1 MWRGKDCQ
9 MQGSFYL
16 FYLVSLSV
24 LLLYFSISNRYVII
38 KKLGWGHF
46 STVWMVKDRNFV
58 SKPKAST
65 ADLIDQFLAIK
76 VQKSAEHYTEAAMD
90 EVELLDCVVA
100 ERKRCEAQLDA
111 NFGAK
116 DSDKIP
122 VVTNVSHSQ
131 RIATLADSFFHN
143 GPNGRHMCMAFR
155 MLGCNLLSV
164 IKAYNYRGIP
174 IPVVKNMI
182 RDIAQGLDFL
192 HRKCEIIHTDL
203 KPENVLLEFPS
214 ELKLAAADNLSAAS
228 GLDFEAI
235 EGQNVPAEANK
246 QSEEVTIEELEAAIQ
261 NPNTS
266 AEERKRLKK
275 KLKKRRQKQ
284 KRVADNEDDDGGDDG
299 SAAAEDADLSAPIHI
314 NPSALALAKMTLS
327 DHEMERVLKDLP
339 AYQNGNLDAGPTS
352 HQRVLSRLSHSPF
365 IAKNFSAVE
374 SPSVVKA
381 KEVFDETVSVSCPP
395 KAQLNK
401 YLEMCNHHLSG
412 DGIAEVAF
420 VVRSYTSEGELA
432 DCITAALG
440 GIPWTG
446 AAGSG
451 DCREWVCQLSIPGKS
466 GDRSSTCFSLKQT
479 PRKTMDDDHREAL
492 SELHGLIEGN
502 LASANPGSES
512 DKSDSGSES
521 DKISSP
527 PFSTFSV
534 QFSVL
539 STSVV
544 LGFLESCLPGVMFFS
559 YGQYDGEPDLD
570 PVVFG
575 DRANDLCK
583 HSLAMSTLDKP
594 ATSLFGFDLRIIND
608 FAAQPTAGGDG
619 AASFDLTDSSMV
631 KVASWWNARQ
641 TIQYRVN
648 NFVGLD
654 SRAEASEL
662 PILSGN
668 GFTEGGRPSGDAVS
682 SNKESADK
690 ANGSAPTSLTAMQQA
705 IACASYQPDLKDANN
720 LEKARAVVVDL
731 GNACWT
737 HRHFSE
743 DIQTRQYRA
752 PEVLF
757 GSKYDTSADIWSL
770 GCMTFELLTGDLL
783 FDPRASEEY
792 DRDEDHL
799 AMFQELLGKIPKKL
813 ALSGKYSKKF
823 FDKKGNLRNI
833 KQLKFWPIEE
843 VLHEKYHFSRED
855 AEDISNFML
864 PLLEFDPKER
874 ATAFEVLKS
883 DWLKTKK
890 VKKGKK

>member
-1 MWRGKDCQ
+1 
-9 MQGSFYL
+9 
-16 FYLVSLSV
+16 
-24 LLLYFSISNRYVII
+24 
-38 KKLGWGHF
+38 
-46 STVWMVKDRNFV
+46 MVKDRNFV

-100 ERKRCEAQLDA
+100 ERRRCEAQLDV
-111 NFGAK
+111 NFAAK
-116 DSDKIP
+116 DADKIP
-122 VVTNVSHSQ
+122 VVTNVSHSE

-143 GPNGRHMCMAFR
+143 GPNGRHMCMAFQ

-174 IPVVKNMI
+174 IPVVKNLI
-182 RDIAQGLDFL
+182 RDIAMALDFL

-214 ELKLAAADNLSAAS
+214 ELKLAAANNLDAAS
-228 GLDFEAI
+228 GLDFDAI
-235 EGQNVPAEANK
+235 EGQDMSAEASK
-246 QSEEVTIEELEAAIQ
+246 QNEEVTIEELEAAIQ

-266 AEERKRLKK
+266 AAERKRLKK
-275 KLKKRRQKQ
+275 KLKKRRQKK
-284 KRVADNEDDDGGDDG
+284 KRNADGEDGGEDGDDG
-299 SAAAEDADLSAPIHI
+299 SAASVGAGDADLSAPIHI
-314 NPSALALAKMTLS
+314 DPSALALAKMTLS

-339 AYQNGNLDAGPTS
+339 AYQNGSSAMDGPTS
-352 HQRVLSRLSHSPF
+352 HERVLSRLSHSPF

-374 SPSVVKA
+374 SLSVVKS
-381 KEVFDETVSVSCPP
+381 KEIFDEAVSVSCPP
-395 KAQLNK
+395 KAQLKK
-401 YLEMCNHHLSG
+401 YLDMCNHHLSG
-412 DGIAEVAF
+412 DGVAEVAF
-420 VVRSYTSEGELA
+420 VVRAFASEGELA
-432 DCITAALG
+432 DSITSALG
-440 GIPWTG
+440 GIPWASVG
-446 AAGSG
+446 GNE
-451 DCREWVCQLSIPGKS
+451 DHREWHCQLSITGKPD
-466 GDRSSTCFSLKQT
+466 DRASTRFSLKQI
-479 PRKTMDDDHREAL
+479 PHESMDSDHREAL
-492 SELHGLIEGN
+492 SELAGLIGGN
-502 LASANPGSES
+502 LASANPDSDADESGDDSPS
-512 DKSDSGSES
+512 DKSVV
-521 DKISSP
+521 P

-534 QFSVL
+534 KFSVL

-544 LGFLESCLPGVMFFS
+544 LGFLESCLPGVIFFS
-559 YGQYDGEPDLD
+559 YGRYDGEPDLD
-570 PVVFG
+570 SVLFG
-575 DRANDLCK
+575 ERADDICR
-583 HSLAMSTLDKP
+583 HSLAMSNLSEA
-594 ATSLFGFDLRIIND
+594 ATALVGFDLRMIKD
-608 FAAQPTAGGDG
+608 FAARPTANGNG
-619 AASFDLTDSSMV
+619 ATCFNLSDSSMD

-641 TIQYRVN
+641 SIHHRVN

-654 SRAEASEL
+654 PRAGASEL
-662 PILSGN
+662 PILSASD
-668 GFTEGGRPSGDAVS
+668 FTEGGQARAEHDAPKKMGANS
-682 SNKESADK
+682 KTKSAV
-690 ANGSAPTSLTAMQQA
+690 PTSLTAIQQA
-705 IACASYQPDLKDANN
+705 IACASYQPDLKDPKI
-720 LEKARAVVVDL
+720 LEKARAAVVDL

-799 AMFQELLGKIPKKL
+799 AMFQELLGKIPKKF

-823 FDKKGNLRNI
+823 FDKKGNLKHI

-864 PLLEFDPKER
+864 PLLEFDPRER
-874 ATAFEVLKS
+874 ATAFEVIKS
-883 DWLKTKK
+883 DWLRAKK
-890 VKKGKK
+890 VKKTRK

>member
-1 MWRGKDCQ
+1 
-9 MQGSFYL
+9 
-16 FYLVSLSV
+16 
-24 LLLYFSISNRYVII
+24 
-38 KKLGWGHF
+38 
-46 STVWMVKDRNFV
+46 MVKDRTV
-58 SKPKAST
+58 AVKPKAT
-65 ADLIDQFLAIK
+65 TTDLIDQFLAIK

-116 DSDKIP
+116 DKDKIP

-164 IKAYNYRGIP
+164 IKAYNYKGIP

-192 HRKCEIIHTDL
+192 HRKCQIIHTDL

-214 ELKLAAADNLSAAS
+214 ELKLAAADNDSAAS

-235 EGQNVPAEANK
+235 EGRTAATEAKK
-246 QSEEVTIEELEAAIQ
+246 QSEEVTIEALEAAIQ

-275 KLKKRRQKQ
+275 KLKKRRQKK
-284 KRVADNEDDDGGDDG
+284 KRDVDNEEDDAEDDG
-299 SAAAEDADLSAPIHI
+299 SAAASVDAADADFSAPIHI
-314 NPSALALAKMTLS
+314 DPSALALAKMTLS
-327 DHEMERVLKDLP
+327 DQEMERILEDLP
-339 AYQNGNLDAGPTS
+339 AYQNGSLDDKPGPTS

-365 IAKNFSAVE
+365 IAKNFAAVE
-374 SPSVVKA
+374 STSVVKS
-381 KEVFDETVSVSCPP
+381 KEFFDEAVSVTCPP
-395 KAQLNK
+395 KDQLKK

-412 DGIAEVAF
+412 DGVAEVAF
-420 VVRSYTSEGELA
+420 VVRSDASEGVLA
-432 DCITAALG
+432 DVITAALG
-440 GIPWTG
+440 GIPWTRVG
-446 AAGSG
+446 ASG
-451 DCREWVCQLSIPGKS
+451 DRREWICQLSIPGKS
-466 GDRSSTCFSLKQT
+466 GDRSSTCFSLKQI
-479 PRKTMDDDHREAL
+479 PRKSMDDGHREAL
-492 SELHGLIEGN
+492 AELPVLIEGN
-502 LASANPGSES
+502 LASANPGS
-512 DKSDSGSES
+512 DTDASGSQS
-521 DKISSP
+521 DENSP
-527 PFSTFSV
+527 PPSFSTFSV
-534 QFSVL
+534 EFSVL

-544 LGFLESCLPGVMFFS
+544 LGFLESRLPGVMFFS
-559 YGQYDGEPDLD
+559 YGRFDGVPDLD
-570 PVVFG
+570 SVLFG
-575 DRANDLCK
+575 DRADDLCK
-583 HSLAMSTLDKP
+583 HSLAMSNLDKP
-594 ATSLFGFDLRIIND
+594 ATSIFGFDLRMIKA
-608 FAAQPTAGGDG
+608 FAARPTAEDDG
-619 AASFDLTDSSMV
+619 AAYFDLADSSME
-631 KVASWWNARQ
+631 KVVSSWWNARQ

-654 SRAEASEL
+654 PRADASEL

-668 GFTEGGRPSGDAVS
+668 GFVEGGRPRESDAPS
-682 SNKESADK
+682 RIGTDK
-690 ANGSAPTSLTAMQQA
+690 ANGTAPTPLTAMQQA
-705 IACASYQPDLKDANN
+705 IACASYQPDLKHVNN
-720 LEKARAVVVDL
+720 LEMARAVVVDL

-864 PLLEFDPKER
+864 PLLEFVPKER
-874 ATAFEVLKS
+874 ATAFEVIKS
-883 DWLKTKK
+883 DWLKAKK
-890 VKKGKK
+890 PKSKARK

>member
-1 MWRGKDCQ
+1 MINAGPVICISLDLTPYA
-9 MQGSFYL
+9 STLL
-16 FYLVSLSV
+16 FSSDK
-24 LLLYFSISNRYVII
+24 RYVII

-100 ERKRCEAQLDA
+100 ERKRCEAHLDA

-116 DSDKIP
+116 DSDKVP

-235 EGQNVPAEANK
+235 EGQSASAEANK

-284 KRVADNEDDDGGDDG
+284 KRNADNEEDDGDEG
-299 SAAAEDADLSAPIHI
+299 SAVAEDAGLSAPIHI
-314 NPSALALAKMTLS
+314 DPSALALAKMTLS
-327 DHEMERVLKDLP
+327 DHEMERVLNDLP
-339 AYQNGNLDAGPTS
+339 GHQNGILDAGPTS

-374 SPSVVKA
+374 SKSVAKA
-381 KEVFDETVSVSCPP
+381 KEAFDETVSVSCPP

-432 DCITAALG
+432 DSITAALG
-440 GIPWTG
+440 GIPWTSVG
-446 AAGSG
+446 GSG

-466 GDRSSTCFSLKQT
+466 DERSSTCFSLKQI
-479 PRKTMDDDHREAL
+479 PRRGMDDDHRKAL
-492 SELHGLIEGN
+492 SELPGLIEGN
-502 LASANPGSES
+502 LASANPGSDTEES
-512 DKSDSGSES
+512 ENGSQSG
-521 DKISSP
+521 KSSP
-527 PFSTFSV
+527 HPFSTFSV

-544 LGFLESCLPGVMFFS
+544 LGFLESSLPGVMFFS

-575 DRANDLCK
+575 DRADDLCK
-583 HSLAMSTLDKP
+583 HSLAMSTIDKP
-594 ATSLFGFDLRIIND
+594 ATSLFGFDLRIIKD
-608 FAAQPTAGGDG
+608 FAAQPTVGNDG
-619 AASFDLTDSSMV
+619 ADFFDLTDSSME

-654 SRAEASEL
+654 PRAEASEL
-662 PILSGN
+662 PILSRN
-668 GFTEGGRPSGDAVS
+668 DFTEGGRPSGDAGS
-682 SNKESADK
+682 SIKEGAEN
-690 ANGSAPTSLTAMQQA
+690 AIGSAPTSLTAMQQA
-705 IACASYQPDLKDANN
+705 IACASYQPDLKDVNN

-813 ALSGKYSKKF
+813 ALKGKYSKKF

-874 ATAFEVLKS
+874 ATAFEVIKS
-883 DWLKTKK
+883 DWLKAKK
-890 VKKGKK
+890 TKKGKK

>member
-24 LLLYFSISNRYVII
+24 LLLYFFISNRYVII

-100 ERKRCEAQLDA
+100 ERKRCEAQLDT

-122 VVTNVSHSQ
+122 MVTNVSHSQ

-143 GPNGRHMCMAFR
+143 GPHGRHMCMAFR

-228 GLDFEAI
+228 GLDFQAI
-235 EGQNVPAEANK
+235 EGQSASAETNK

-266 AEERKRLKK
+266 SEERKRLKK

-284 KRVADNEDDDGGDDG
+284 KRNAENENDDDGNDG
-299 SAAAEDADLSAPIHI
+299 SAAGEDADLSAPIHI

-352 HQRVLSRLSHSPF
+352 HQKVISRLSHSPF

-420 VVRSYTSEGELA
+420 VVRAYTSEGELA
-432 DCITAALG
+432 DSITAALG
-440 GIPWTG
+440 GIPWTSVG
-446 AAGSG
+446 GSG

-466 GDRSSTCFSLKQT
+466 GDRSSTCFSLKQI
-479 PRKTMDDDHREAL
+479 PRKSMDVDNREAL
-492 SELHGLIEGN
+492 SELSGLIEGN
-502 LASANPGSES
+502 LGSADPGSES
-512 DKSDSGSES
+512 DESESGSQS
-521 DKISSP
+521 DKISPP
-527 PFSTFSV
+527 PF
-534 QFSVL
+534 
-539 STSVV
+539 
-544 LGFLESCLPGVMFFS
+544 
-559 YGQYDGEPDLD
+559 
-570 PVVFG
+570 
-575 DRANDLCK
+575 
-583 HSLAMSTLDKP
+583 
-594 ATSLFGFDLRIIND
+594 
-608 FAAQPTAGGDG
+608 
-619 AASFDLTDSSMV
+619 
-631 KVASWWNARQ
+631 
-641 TIQYRVN
+641 
-648 NFVGLD
+648 
-654 SRAEASEL
+654 
-662 PILSGN
+662 
-668 GFTEGGRPSGDAVS
+668 
-682 SNKESADK
+682 
-690 ANGSAPTSLTAMQQA
+690 
-705 IACASYQPDLKDANN
+705 
-720 LEKARAVVVDL
+720 
-731 GNACWT
+731 
-737 HRHFSE
+737 
-743 DIQTRQYRA
+743 
-752 PEVLF
+752 
-757 GSKYDTSADIWSL
+757 
-770 GCMTFELLTGDLL
+770 
-783 FDPRASEEY
+783 
-792 DRDEDHL
+792 
-799 AMFQELLGKIPKKL
+799 
-813 ALSGKYSKKF
+813 
-823 FDKKGNLRNI
+823 
-833 KQLKFWPIEE
+833 
-843 VLHEKYHFSRED
+843 
-855 AEDISNFML
+855 
-864 PLLEFDPKER
+864 
-874 ATAFEVLKS
+874 
-883 DWLKTKK
+883 
-890 VKKGKK
+890 